1 MPLIAMKIKYW
12 PENER
17 PRERAKNYGIE
28 SLSNAEL
35 LAIIIGKGARDL
47 SAVDLG
53 RELLRRF
60 KNLKGL
66 GNAHIEDLKKI
77 KGIKDAKALA
87 ISAVFE
93 LARRYQSSREERK
106 WVLGSPEEVYDYYSP
121 KLSHLSH
128 EEFHVAILDTRN
140 TLIKDHLVS
149 KGILDATVV
158 HPREIFMEVLRYP
171 CAGIILVHNHPGGN
185 PEPSDEDIGLTRR
198 IVEAGRIFGID
209 VLDHVI
215 VCKGKYVSFRA
226 RSII

>member
-1 MPLIAMKIKYW
+1 MKIKYW

-35 LAIIIGKGARDL
+35 LAIIIGKGTKDL

-87 ISAVFE
+87 ISAIFE
-93 LARRYQSSREERK
+93 LARRYQSSKEEWK
-106 WVLGSPEEVYDYYSP
+106 WVLSSPEEVYDYYSP
-121 KLSHLSH
+121 KLSHLTH

-215 VCKGKYVSFRA
+215 VCQGKYVSFRA

>member
-1 MPLIAMKIKYW
+1 MKIKYW

-17 PRERAKNYGIE
+17 PRERARNYGIE

-35 LAIIIGKGARDL
+35 LAIIIGKGTRDL

-106 WVLGSPEEVYDYYSP
+106 WVLGSPEEVYEYYSP

>member
-1 MPLIAMKIKYW
+1 MKIKYW

-35 LAIIIGKGARDL
+35 LAIIIGKGTRDL